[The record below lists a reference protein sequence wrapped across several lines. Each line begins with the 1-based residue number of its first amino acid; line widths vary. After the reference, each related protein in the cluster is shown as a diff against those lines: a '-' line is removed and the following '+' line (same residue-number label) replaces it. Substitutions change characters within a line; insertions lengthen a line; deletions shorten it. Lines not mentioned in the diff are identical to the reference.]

1 MKLNNMNRYINHESI
16 WLLLPWYVNKTLTKE
31 AHERVERHVRVCI
44 TCRSELDNLRGLAHS
59 VRHAPVLDPLPHQ
72 AFNSLMQQ
80 IESEQPGQGEQQI
93 TRASGRRTRWS
104 LIDRLSGL
112 FPAAKPAMIAATAM
126 VLALIMPALIGMI
139 SGERE
144 PVGSS
149 YRTLAASRAESKARQ
164 SDIRVM
170 FAETLSP
177 ERRQQ
182 LIGSVAGTIVEGPD
196 PKGVFLIRIGS
207 EQGSDA
213 DLVKVLESLR
223 QYDEILF
230 AEPALPPGRA
240 GS

>member
-16 WLLLPWYVNKTLTKE
+16 WLLLPWYVNRTLTKE
-31 AHERVERHVRVCI
+31 AHEQVEEHVRVCI
-44 TCRSELDNLRGLAHS
+44 TCRSELHNLRGLAHS
-59 VRHAPVLDPLPHQ
+59 VRHAPVLNPSPQH

-80 IESEQPGQGEQQI
+80 IESEQPGQGEEQI
-93 TRASGRRTRWS
+93 TRASGRRTQWS

-112 FPAAKPAMIAATAM
+112 FPAKPAMIAATAM
-126 VLALIMPALIGMI
+126 VLALIMPALIWMI

-164 SDIRVM
+164 NDIRVM
-170 FAETLSP
+170 FAETLSS
-177 ERRQQ
+177 EQRQQ

-196 PKGVFLIRIGS
+196 PKGIFLIRIGS
-207 EQGSDA
+207 EKDSDA
-213 DLVKVLESLR
+213 DLAKVLESLR

-230 AEPALPPGRA
+230 AEPALPPARV